1 MRPRHMLAMAAAL
14 VGLLASPVQAADPGS
29 IFRYTVRKGDTLY
42 TLASKYLSK
51 TADFQTV
58 QRLNKVADPHNI
70 PPGTILRIPDAL
82 LRTEPVVG
90 QISAFRGA
98 VTLDGRQ
105 VDLGAKVRQGMRVE
119 TGPNAFVTITLPD
132 ASAISLPSQSRIRV
146 EKLRRV
152 LLSGGFDRNF
162 VLEAGRSRA
171 MVTPVKDGG
180 SNFRVTTPLSVSAVR
195 GTDFRVALDPS
206 GERALTEVVGG
217 TVGVAPDEDKDEIA
231 VPRAFGTVATPAG
244 VESPVALLPGPKLLK
259 VERAGNDGV
268 QIAIQP
274 VEGAVRYRTQLATD
288 VAFQNVIAETVEDM
302 PSASFNALG
311 NVSFFVRLTAVAAS
325 GLEGLPATY
334 ALGARP
340 VAVEPSAD
348 AGDGG
353 TGPSQ
358 LSLAGHDR
366 SHVAILS
373 ANPPLR

>member
-1 MRPRHMLAMAAAL
+1 MVAAL
-14 VGLLASPVQAADPGS
+14 FALLAGPINAADANS

-58 QRLNKVADPHNI
+58 QRLNNVADPHNI

-90 QISAFRGA
+90 QISSFRGA
-98 VTLDGRQ
+98 VTIDGRQ
-105 VDLGAKVRQGMRVE
+105 AELGAKVRQGMRVE

-132 ASAISLPSQSRIRV
+132 ASAISLPSQSRIRI

-171 MVTPVKDGG
+171 TVTPIKDSG

-195 GTDFRVALDPS
+195 GTDFRVALDPG

-231 VPRAFGTVATPAG
+231 VPRSFGTVATPAG
-244 VESPVALLPGPKLLK
+244 IEQPTALLPGPKLLQ
-259 VERAGNDGV
+259 VERTGEDGV
-268 QIAIQP
+268 QIGMQA
-274 VEGAVRYRTQLATD
+274 VDGATRYRTQLATD
-288 VAFQNVIAETVEDM
+288 VGFQNVIAETVSDT
-302 PSASFNALG
+302 PTASFSGLG
-311 NVSFFVRLTAVAAS
+311 NVSFFVRLTAIAAS

-340 VAVEPSAD
+340 VAVDSSAD
-348 AGDGG
+348 AGG
-353 TGPSQ
+353 TGLRRIQ
-358 LSLAGHDR
+358 FSLAGHGR
-366 SHVAILS
+366 TQPAILR
-373 ANPPLR
+373 ANPSLR